1 MALRND
7 LMRAE
12 FAGLTD
18 QQALDRLLEIV
29 ETGRVT
35 SQQTLA
41 AAASVL
47 TDEEQE
53 QVSATLSSAA
63 AQSPAMADY
72 RGLLLGPGLDWS
84 QERFRGKLDLLAVAG
99 SWSAETLN
107 KLKQIGI
114 QTAPQWQAWGQSAEP
129 SLQDVTDARASIAAA
144 EVTEWVRVRCNEVLT
159 AIDAGSVLT
168 IEAAKAAL
176 GAA

>member
-1 MALRND
+1 VALRDD

-18 QQALDRLLEIV
+18 QQALDRLLEVV

-47 TDEEQE
+47 TDKEQE
-53 QVSATLSSAA
+53 QVSATLASAA

-84 QERFRGKLDLLAVAG
+84 QERFRGKLDLLAAAG
-99 SWSAETLN
+99 SWSAETLA

-114 QTAPQWQAWGQSAEP
+114 KTAPRWQAWGQGAEP
-129 SLQDVTDARASIAAA
+129 SLQDIADVRATIAAA

-159 AIDAGSVLT
+159 AIDAGTVLT
-168 IEAAKAAL
+168 VDDARTVL
-176 GAA
+176 GAE